1 VYLADIWVHRN
12 TYDAPGL
19 QDTRGGPYWY
29 RSGWNFSA
37 LVAFAVGVVCAYLF
51 TNATLL
57 RGPLV
62 GAISGA
68 DISVFVGLA
77 VSFCLYLTL
86 ATRSARA
93 MHLAAEPSAAA
104 AE

>member
-1 VYLADIWVHRN
+1 MISHAATTAARRPLEHQRIA
-12 TYDAPGL
+12 
-19 QDTRGGPYWY
+19 
-29 RSGWNFSA
+29 
-37 LVAFAVGVVCAYLF
+37 VCAYLF

-77 VSFCLYLTL
+77 VSFCLYLAL
-86 ATRSARA
+86 AARSARV
-93 MHLAAEPSAAA
+93 MHLAVEPSAVA

>member
-1 VYLADIWVHRN
+1 
-12 TYDAPGL
+12 
-19 QDTRGGPYWY
+19 
-29 RSGWNFSA
+29 
-37 LVAFAVGVVCAYLF
+37 
-51 TNATLL
+51 LL

-77 VSFCLYLTL
+77 VSFCLYLAL
-86 ATRSARA
+86 AARSARV
-93 MHLAAEPSAAA
+93 MHLAVEPSAVA